1 MVQAPHKKE
10 LEEYFTSPQSVDCNE
25 NGRLESNRENHYPH
39 KKMLWNGKW
48 DVIEDLE
55 KQFNENMYFSAQEK
69 LLQNGTKNGANEV
82 FEVGQGSHDLLDNVL
97 FKYEVLFITMNV
109 IIEFKDRQTMYGRNV
124 VE

>member
-1 MVQAPHKKE
+1 
-10 LEEYFTSPQSVDCNE
+10 
-25 NGRLESNRENHYPH
+25 
-39 KKMLWNGKW
+39 
-48 DVIEDLE
+48 
-55 KQFNENMYFSAQEK
+55 MYFSAQEK